1 MKQIKETRSFKL
13 VIPNEDVVKLLQEV
27 GYEIPDDVRL
37 YVFDDTSLINGRVV
51 EKNELIVTWQR
62 EQK

>member
-1 MKQIKETRSFKL
+1 MKQIEETRSFKL
-13 VIPNEDVVKLLQEV
+13 TIPNEDVVKFLQEA

-37 YVFDDTSLINGRVV
+37 HVFDDTSLINGRVI